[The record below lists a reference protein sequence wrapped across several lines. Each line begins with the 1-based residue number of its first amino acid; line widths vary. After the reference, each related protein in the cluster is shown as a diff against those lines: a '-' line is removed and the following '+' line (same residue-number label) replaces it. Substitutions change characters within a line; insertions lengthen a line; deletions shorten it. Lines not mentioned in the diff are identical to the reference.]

1 MATKSARCKRPY
13 TLGKR
18 LERSDDKR
26 ARILGAART
35 HLESSGFQGL
45 TLDLLAR
52 KAGVTRQTVYNLF
65 GTKSGVLEGLFDQLA
80 GAGGMSRMP
89 EVMRLADRDALLAQ
103 FVKIFT
109 EFWSK
114 DRLFLRRIH
123 GLAAIDPELGKAL
136 VERNSRRLMA
146 AKTIVLRFAQEDDAG
161 ARSKKIASLF
171 ALTSFEFFDALA
183 DGLESFGDAA
193 GIILS
198 LVQHEFAA

>member
-1 MATKSARCKRPY
+1 MATKSASCKRPY

-18 LERSDDKR
+18 LERSDGKR
-26 ARILGAART
+26 ARILTAART

-65 GTKSGVLEGLFDQLA
+65 GTKSGVLEALFDQLA
-80 GAGGMSRMP
+80 GAGGMTRMP
-89 EVMRLADRDALLAQ
+89 EVMRLSDRDALLAQ
-103 FVKIFT
+103 FAKIFT
-109 EFWSK
+109 EFWSN

-146 AKTIVLRFAQEDDAG
+146 ATTIVRRLANEDDAG

-183 DGLESFGDAA
+183 DNLESFGDAA